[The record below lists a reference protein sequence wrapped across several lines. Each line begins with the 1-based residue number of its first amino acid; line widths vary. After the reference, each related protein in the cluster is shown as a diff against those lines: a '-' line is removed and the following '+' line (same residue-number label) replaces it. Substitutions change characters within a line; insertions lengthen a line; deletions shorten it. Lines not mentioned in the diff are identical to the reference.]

1 MADVLVTATDLAE
14 LMLSPTPPVILDVRW
29 QLGDDDG
36 RQHYRDGHLPGA
48 IYVDLDTELAA
59 PPAGAAGGRHPL
71 PAVDDLQAAARRWG
85 IDDDVTVVVYDD
97 YGNLAAARAWW
108 LLRWAGI
115 TDVRMLDGGT
125 SAPSSSPM
133 RIRSARGSAV
143 PHRWFSASSV
153 VAASDD
159 PPPMPPPI
167 GRILSMAMS
176 APKCV
181 PLACCSARPDG
192 IPRRASHRAP
202 EATSRA
208 RGDG

>member
-97 YGNLAAARAWW
+97 YG
-108 LLRWAGI
+108 
-115 TDVRMLDGGT
+115 
-125 SAPSSSPM
+125 
-133 RIRSARGSAV
+133 
-143 PHRWFSASSV
+143 
-153 VAASDD
+153 
-159 PPPMPPPI
+159 
-167 GRILSMAMS
+167 LSLIHIS
-176 APKCV
+176 EPT
-181 PLACCSARPDG
+181 RPY
-192 IPRRASHRAP
+192 
-202 EATSRA
+202 
-208 RGDG
+208 